1 MPSDLEPSA
10 THVAGNASAP
20 SGELEKQMADVRGRI
35 SDIGYEIDASK
46 AMAGY
51 MMGGGVFLLLLAGLA
66 AYDLLNGKAGIYQPL
81 GITRDML
88 KWIAWG
94 CAGLGAAA
102 ILQTLIRRRHRDRSR
117 ETELAELEEDYARL
131 KERHERLS
139 QKAE

>member
-1 MPSDLEPSA
+1 MSSDTEPSA
-10 THVAGNASAP
+10 TAAP
-20 SGELEKQMADVRGRI
+20 SGELEKQMTELRGRI
-35 SDIGYEIDASK
+35 SDIGYEIDTSK

-94 CAGLGAAA
+94 CTGSGVAA
-102 ILQTLIRRRHRDRSR
+102 ILQTVMHRRRRDRAR
-117 ETELAELEEDYARL
+117 ENELAGLEEDYARL

-139 QKAE
+139 QKER